1 MITRYYKIGKKIKIY
16 HIYNYIIFCM
26 DGAYNCVKHLSAQSF
41 LLKTFSNFLKRKLY
55 ALVWIPLETRK
66 NFNKTKILNKYFA

>member
-1 MITRYYKIGKKIKIY
+1 
-16 HIYNYIIFCM
+16 M

-41 LLKTFSNFLKRKLY
+41 LLKTFSNFLKRKLC